1 MNATVPLDEL
11 YDNLDQQ
18 GIEVFHCSTK
28 EVVAVAEPSGY
39 LCIDPKKVESTE
51 HEREILIHEEGHEHL
66 LSVGQSVHGAR
77 TSGKHRGSLRL

>member
-28 EVVAVAEPSGY
+28 EVVAFA
-39 LCIDPKKVESTE
+39 LTPKK
-51 HEREILIHEEGHEHL
+51 
-66 LSVGQSVHGAR
+66 
-77 TSGKHRGSLRL
+77 

>member
-39 LCIDPKKVESTE
+39 LCIDP
-51 HEREILIHEEGHEHL
+51 
-66 LSVGQSVHGAR
+66 QN
-77 TSGKHRGSLRL
+77 

>member
-28 EVVAVAEPSGY
+28 EVVAVHS
-39 LCIDPKKVESTE
+39 LRLFLLRKSKKPCSSVILLLADVANTFY
-51 HEREILIHEEGHEHL
+51 RCRYTVLGEI
-66 LSVGQSVHGAR
+66 
-77 TSGKHRGSLRL
+77 SGKHRGSLRL